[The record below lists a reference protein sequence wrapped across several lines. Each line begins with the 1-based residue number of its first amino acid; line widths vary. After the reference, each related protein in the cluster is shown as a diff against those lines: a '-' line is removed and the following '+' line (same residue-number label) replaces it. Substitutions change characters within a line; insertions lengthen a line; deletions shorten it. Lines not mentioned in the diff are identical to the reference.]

1 MPWLLR
7 HHRYRRHVR
16 EIDLATDAP
25 RSFLTFMRANRLL
38 FVAGLVGGL
47 ALSDLPAADSAPETP
62 KKPVATNYQGVTVE
76 DPFQWLE
83 EDNEPQVKA
92 WSAAQNQRTR
102 QYLDKLPDRA
112 AIEKQLTE
120 WYAKISPSYFSLVSR
135 PGILFVMKFQ
145 PPKQQPLLVTLA
157 SADDLKSERVGIDPN
172 VLDAKG
178 TTAIDWFVPSLD
190 GKRVAVS
197 LSKGG
202 SEDGTLRFYE
212 TAAGKALP
220 DTIAHVQ
227 YPTAGGSAAWN
238 ADGTGVYYT
247 RFPRKGERPDAD
259 LNFYQQIY
267 FHKLGT
273 SDTEDT
279 YSIGKDF
286 PRIAE
291 IALESSRDGK
301 YILATV
307 ANGDGGDFAHYLL
320 GPDGTW
326 KQVTQ
331 FSDQIKAAR
340 LGRDNALYLLSRADA
355 PRGKILRLP
364 LEVPELK
371 NAAEIVASGDAVI
384 EHIVPSTDALY
395 VGDLL
400 GGPSQIRRFD
410 LNGKNEMVIPIPQIS
425 AVQEMLALEDGS
437 LLFRDVNYTEPAAW
451 FHCASEKTE
460 PVKTALRNTSPVSF
474 ADIDVRREFAT
485 SKDGTKIPLNII
497 FQKGMKRDGHNP
509 TLLYGYGG
517 YGISMSPS
525 FDFTRRLWFD
535 RGGVYVV
542 ANIRGGDEFGEEWH
556 KAGNL
561 TKKQNVFDDFAAAAE
576 YLIKENY
583 TRPEKLTMQGGSN
596 GGLLMGA
603 MITQHPDLMRA
614 VVSQVGIYDML
625 RVELAPNGAFNVTE
639 FGTVK
644 DPEQFKALYA
654 YSPYHHVVDGTKYP
668 GILMMTGA
676 NDGRVAPYHSRKMIA
691 RLDEA
696 NKSENPILL
705 RTSSSAGH
713 GMGTA
718 LSERIKQLAD
728 IYAFLFAQLDMR
740 RMTKYE

>member
-1 MPWLLR
+1 
-7 HHRYRRHVR
+7 
-16 EIDLATDAP
+16 
-25 RSFLTFMRANRLL
+25 MRANFFLSLVVTAGALTLINATWAERLP
-38 FVAGLVGGL
+38 
-47 ALSDLPAADSAPETP
+47 DTP
-62 KKPVATNYQGVTVE
+62 KKPVDTEYQGVTVE
-76 DPFQWLE
+76 DPYQWLE
-83 EDNEPQVKA
+83 ADEDSQVKA
-92 WSAAQNQRTR
+92 WSDAENQQTR
-102 QYLDKLPDRA
+102 KYLDSFPDRA
-112 AIEKQLTE
+112 AIEKQLQD
-120 WYAKISPSYFSLVSR
+120 WYAKTSPSYFSLVSR
-135 PGILFVMKFQ
+135 PGILFMMKFQ

-157 SADDLKSERVGIDPN
+157 SADDLKSEKVVLDPN

-190 GKRVAVS
+190 GRYVAIS

-202 SEDGTLRFYE
+202 SEDGTLHFYE
-212 TAAGKALP
+212 TASGKALP

-238 ADGTGVYYT
+238 SDGTGVYYT

-273 SDTEDT
+273 PDTEDS

-291 IALESSRDGK
+291 ITLQSSRDGK

-320 GPDGTW
+320 GPDGKW
-326 KQVTQ
+326 KQITQ
-331 FSDQIKAAR
+331 FSDQIKLAR
-340 LGRDNALYLLSRADA
+340 LGRDNALYLLSRANA

-364 LEVPELK
+364 LQAPELN
-371 NAAEIVASGDAVI
+371 NAAEIVSTGQAVI
-384 EHIVPSTDALY
+384 EQIVPTQEALY

-410 LNGKNEMVIPIPQIS
+410 LNGKNETIIPIAPIS
-425 AVQEMLALEDGS
+425 AVQEMLATEDGA
-437 LLFRDVNYTEPAAW
+437 LLFRDVSYTEPAAW
-451 FHCASEKTE
+451 FQCSQGRTE

-474 ADIDVRREFAT
+474 ADVEVRRAFAT
-485 SKDGTKIPLNII
+485 SKDGTKIPLNIL
-497 FQKGMKRDGHNP
+497 FRKGTPRGDGQNP
-509 TLLYGYGG
+509 TLLYAYGG
-517 YGISMSPS
+517 YGISMSPN

-542 ANIRGGDEFGEEWH
+542 ANIRGGGEFGEEWH

-576 YLIKENY
+576 YLIKQKY
-583 TRPEKLTMQGGSN
+583 TRPEKLGIQGGSN

-603 MITQHPDLMRA
+603 MITQHPDLFRA
-614 VVSQVGIYDML
+614 VVSSVGIYDML

-644 DPEQFKALYA
+644 NLEQFNALYA

-668 GILMMTGA
+668 AVLMMTGA
-676 NDGRVAPYHSRKMIA
+676 NDGRVAPYHSRKMTA
-691 RLDEA
+691 RLLAA
-696 NKSENPILL
+696 NKSDNPILL

-713 GMGTA
+713 GIGTA
-718 LSERIKQLAD
+718 LTERIKQLAD
-728 IYAFLFAQLDMR
+728 IYVFLFAQLG
-740 RMTKYE
+740 MTGKPGD

>member
-1 MPWLLR
+1 MKSNFVFCLL
-7 HHRYRRHVR
+7 
-16 EIDLATDAP
+16 
-25 RSFLTFMRANRLL
+25 
-38 FVAGLVGGL
+38 AGAFTVTNPIF
-47 ALSDLPAADSAPETP
+47 AEKPPDTP
-62 KKPVATNYQGVTVE
+62 KKPITTEYQGVTVE
-76 DPFQWLE
+76 DPYQWLE
-83 EDNEPQVKA
+83 ADDDSQVKA
-92 WSAAQNQRTR
+92 WSDAQNQRTR
-102 QYLDKLPDRA
+102 KSLDSFPDRR
-112 AIEKQLTE
+112 AIEKQLQE
-120 WYAKISPSYFSLVSR
+120 WYGKTSPSYSSVVSR
-135 PGILFVMKFQ
+135 PGILFAMKFQ

-157 SADDLKSERVGIDPN
+157 SADDLKSEKVVLDPN

-190 GKRVAVS
+190 GKYVAMS

-202 SEDGTLRFYE
+202 SEDGTLHFYE
-212 TAAGKALP
+212 TATGKALS

-238 ADGTGVYYT
+238 ADGSGVFYT

-273 SDTEDT
+273 PDTEDK

-291 IALESSRDGK
+291 IALAASHDGK

-307 ANGDGGDFAHYLL
+307 ANGDGGEFAHYLL
-320 GPDGTW
+320 GPDQSW
-326 KQVTQ
+326 KQITQ
-331 FSDQIKAAR
+331 FSDQIKLAR

-364 LEVPELK
+364 VDLPELK
-371 NAAEIVASGDAVI
+371 NAAEIIASGEAVI
-384 EHIVPSTDALY
+384 EQVVPGTDALY
-395 VGDLL
+395 VADLL

-410 LNGKNEMVIPIPQIS
+410 LNGKNEAKISTPQIS
-425 AVQEMLALEDGS
+425 AVQELLALEDGS
-437 LLFRDVNYTEPAAW
+437 LLFRDVSYTDPAAW
-451 FHCASEKTE
+451 FHCLNGKIE
-460 PVKTALRNTSPVSF
+460 PAKTALQSTSPVSF
-474 ADIDVRREFAT
+474 ADIEVRREFAT
-485 SKDGTKIPLNII
+485 SKDRTKIPLNILSR
-497 FQKGMKRDGHNP
+497 KGMKRDGNNP
-509 TLLYGYGG
+509 ALLYAYGG
-517 YGISMSPS
+517 YGISMSPN

-542 ANIRGGDEFGEEWH
+542 ANIRGGGEFGEEWH

-583 TRPEKLTMQGGSN
+583 TRPAKLAIQGGSN

-603 MITQHPDLMRA
+603 MITQHPDLFRA
-614 VVSQVGIYDML
+614 VVSSVGIYDML

-644 DPEQFKALYA
+644 DPDQFKALYA

-668 GILMMTGA
+668 AVLMMTGA
-676 NDGRVAPYHSRKMIA
+676 NDGRVAPYHSRKMTA
-691 RLDEA
+691 RLLAA

-713 GMGTA
+713 GIGTA
-718 LSERIKQLAD
+718 LSERIKQSAD
-728 IYAFLFAQLDMR
+728 IYAFLFGQLG
-740 RMTKYE
+740 MTGNRGD

>member
-1 MPWLLR
+1 
-7 HHRYRRHVR
+7 
-16 EIDLATDAP
+16 
-25 RSFLTFMRANRLL
+25 MRANFFLS
-38 FVAGLVGGL
+38 LVVTAAAFTLNDATL
-47 ALSDLPAADSAPETP
+47 AESAPDTP
-62 KKPVATNYQGVTVE
+62 KKPVSTEYHGVTVE
-76 DPFQWLE
+76 DPYQWLE
-83 EDNEPQVKA
+83 ADDDSEVKA
-92 WSAAQNQRTR
+92 WSDAQNQQTR
-102 QYLDKLPDRA
+102 KYLDNLPDRA
-112 AIEKQLTE
+112 AIEKQLQE
-120 WYAKISPSYFSLVSR
+120 WYAKTSPSYSSLVSR
-135 PGILFVMKFQ
+135 PGILFAMKFQ

-157 SADDLKSERVGIDPN
+157 SADDLKSEKVVLDPN
-172 VLDAKG
+172 VLDTKG

-190 GKRVAVS
+190 GKYVAMS

-202 SEDGTLRFYE
+202 SEDGTLHFYE
-212 TAAGKALP
+212 TATGKALP

-238 ADGTGVYYT
+238 ADGTGIYYT

-273 SDTEDT
+273 PDTEDT

-291 IALESSRDGK
+291 IALAASRDGK

-326 KQVTQ
+326 KQITQ
-331 FSDQIKAAR
+331 FSDQIKLAR

-364 LEVPELK
+364 LDVPELK
-371 NAAEIVASGDAVI
+371 NAAEIVASGEAVI
-384 EHIVPSTDALY
+384 EQIVPSTDALY

-410 LNGKNEMVIPIPQIS
+410 LNGKNETTISTPKIS
-425 AVQEMLALEDGS
+425 AVQELLALEDGS
-437 LLFRDVNYTEPAAW
+437 LLFRDVSYTDPAAW
-451 FHCASEKTE
+451 FHCLNGKTE
-460 PVKTALRNTSPVSF
+460 PVKTALRSTSPVSF
-474 ADIDVRREFAT
+474 ADIEVRREFAT
-485 SKDGTKIPLNII
+485 SKDGTKIPLNILSR
-497 FQKGMKRDGHNP
+497 KGMKRDGNNP

-517 YGISMSPS
+517 YGISMSPN

-542 ANIRGGDEFGEEWH
+542 ANIRGGGEFGEEWH

-583 TRPEKLTMQGGSN
+583 TRPGKLAIQGGSN

-603 MITQHPDLMRA
+603 MITQHPDLFRA
-614 VVSQVGIYDML
+614 VVSSVGIYDML

-668 GILMMTGA
+668 AVLMMTGA
-676 NDGRVAPYHSRKMIA
+676 NDGRVAPYHSRKMTA
-691 RLDEA
+691 RLLAA

-713 GMGTA
+713 GIGTA
-718 LSERIKQLAD
+718 LSERIKQSAD
-728 IYAFLFAQLDMR
+728 IYAFLFAQLG
-740 RMTKYE
+740 MTGKRGD